1 MKSSHLTAVLELCL
15 FPLNVGAAIVS
26 ETNFQTQGLT
36 IDVQHRPSGLEGE
49 GAGREGE
56 KVVHYIKDHPKCH
69 AYSYLGLRGFVLRTK
84 YQQPDECSWMNTPS
98 CPTEEKA
105 ERNIHH
111 KFCTAIRRMAGIQ
124 LKFNTNGLGGE
135 SQMILFGTFG
145 CFYNGG
151 WAEIGLEEW

>member
-1 MKSSHLTAVLELCL
+1 MFST
-15 FPLNVGAAIVS
+15 
-26 ETNFQTQGLT
+26 GLHALKERR
-36 IDVQHRPSGLEGE
+36 QE
-49 GAGREGE
+49 E

-69 AYSYLGLRGFVLRTK
+69 AYSYLSLRGFVLRTK
-84 YQQPDECSWMNTPS
+84 YQQLDECSWMKTYS

-111 KFCTAIRRMAGIQ
+111 KFCTAIGRMAGIQ
-124 LKFNTNGLGGE
+124 LKFITYGLGGE